1 MTAPPANGALTLHL
15 LSLGRLHILPGEMQ
29 VIVLHRH
36 LLSLYLVILFV
47 LVGLD
52 TNDAARSLPVELRG
66 AIYVC
71 SMTAFMLAAMSGFA
85 ACARIA
91 KRRGSFSIHLSPILF
106 ASTLCSVIV
115 GESLLRMFVPDFSEN
130 LTRLTLLL
138 VFHYLV
144 AELAATIV
152 NHRLIPLILAEL
164 RGLPI
169 RTLAESDPAL
179 WMTET
184 PRTPARPAPPLPDGF
199 LEADGVSFPFQ
210 ALIHLQADGNYVH
223 LRANDR
229 TALLPGPLSDLVG
242 QLPDPLGM
250 QVHRSHWVAASALVG
265 WQAKGRDI
273 TLRLKGGQTVPVAVT
288 RRHAVRNWLT
298 GLGLPRSDAP

>member
-1 MTAPPANGALTLHL
+1 MTVPPANGALTLHL
-15 LSLGRLHILPGEMQ
+15 LSLGRLYILPGEMRA
-29 VIVLHRH
+29 IVLHRH
-36 LLSLYLVILFV
+36 LLSLYVIILFV

-71 SMTAFMLAAMSGFA
+71 SMVTFMLAAMSGFA

-91 KRRGSFSIHLSPILF
+91 ARRGSFSVHLSPILF

-115 GESLLRMFVPDFSEN
+115 GEGLLRTFVPDFTES
-130 LTRLTLLL
+130 LTRLTLLF

-152 NHRLIPLILAEL
+152 NHRLIPLILSEL

-179 WMTET
+179 WATDT
-184 PRTPARPAPPLPDGF
+184 PRTAARALQPLPEGF
-199 LEADGVSFPFQ
+199 LEADGISFPFQ
-210 ALIHLQADGNYVH
+210 ALLHLQADGNYVH
-223 LRANDR
+223 LRATDR
-229 TALLPGPLSDLVG
+229 TALLPGPLSDLVD

-250 QVHRSHWVAASALVG
+250 QVHRSHWVAASALVD
-265 WQAKGRDI
+265 WQAKGREI
-273 TLRLKGGQTVPVAVT
+273 TLRLKGGQAIPVAVT
-288 RRHAVRNWLT
+288 RRHAVRDWLT